1 MTEGKEVMGNETGLK
16 FSDKEPLLYCREKDY
31 GKRPDAS
38 LGWMSAAEGTG
49 LS

>member
-1 MTEGKEVMGNETGLK
+1 MTEAKGVMGNETGCE
-16 FSDKEPLLYCREKDY
+16 FSDKESLLYCREKDY

-38 LGWMSAAEGTG
+38 FSWMSAAEGTG